1 MVSCIRAARHTAQSV
16 RTAHKASGARRRRV
30 AVFMAGL
37 PGITNFVCQLV
48 RSGQTITTGSGK
60 SRLIDGLYGYEHPVT
75 TVLDLDAEM
84 RSHPRFNPAE
94 PSKVYEEDGAY
105 NWANAIIERKF
116 QDAVRDHRVLH
127 VVLDGTGTKVQRRLQ
142 RIAAAKEQGLTTIL
156 LYVRVTLETALRRN
170 AKRQRV
176 VPCCRLE
183 EYQALIDDA
192 LLEESKHVDCFEIID
207 NDKEVPDRKQQIAEI
222 RRLKPTLKP
231 CVTEALPIVKFGG

>member
-1 MVSCIRAARHTAQSV
+1 
-16 RTAHKASGARRRRV
+16 
-30 AVFMAGL
+30 MAGL
-37 PGITNFVCQLV
+37 PGATNFFCELL
-48 RSGQTITTGSGK
+48 RSGQKIIAGSGK

-84 RSHPRFNPAE
+84 RCHPRFSTAE
-94 PSKVYEEDGAY
+94 PSKIYEEGGAY

-116 QDAVRDHRVLH
+116 QDAVHDHNVLH
-127 VVLDGTGTKVQRRLQ
+127 IVLDGTGTKVQRRLQ
-142 RIAAAKEQGLTTIL
+142 RIEAAKEQGLTTIL

-176 VPCCRLE
+176 VPTCRLK

-192 LLEESKHVDCFEIID
+192 LLEEAKHVDCFEIID
-207 NDKEVPDRKQQIAEI
+207 NDKEVPDRDKQIAEI

-231 CVTEALPIVKFGG
+231 CVTEALPVV